1 MEPTSAKAAVC
12 ALTSTHMRQE
22 RKLTASPASGAT
34 LTATLLFAVRLGTT
48 LLPVRAAILLTEFT
62 MAF

>member
-1 MEPTSAKAAVC
+1 
-12 ALTSTHMRQE
+12 MRQE